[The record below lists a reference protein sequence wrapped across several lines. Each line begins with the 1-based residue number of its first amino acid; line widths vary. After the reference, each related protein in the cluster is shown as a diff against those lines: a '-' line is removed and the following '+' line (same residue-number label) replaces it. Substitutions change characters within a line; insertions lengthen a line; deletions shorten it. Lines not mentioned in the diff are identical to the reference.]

1 MRHTKSNLAYP
12 FNAGPR
18 ISRRAALQ
26 MGAASMLAAFTGCRT
41 LPAGV
46 SAEPTDLHRASATEL
61 ARLLRQRKVSATEL
75 CRSTIARIERLDA
88 QVNAVVVRDFER
100 ALSDARSADAALAR
114 GVNLPLLGIP
124 MTVKESFDLQ
134 GHPTTAGVKERL
146 SNIAQSDAEVVR
158 RAKAAGALVLGKTN
172 VPARLRDFQSFNPI
186 YGRTGNPYLLSH
198 SPGGSS
204 GGSAAA
210 IAMGFSALE
219 IGSDFG
225 GSIRVPA
232 GFCGVYGL
240 KTSFGT
246 VSSIGHGFDTD
257 AWSVPTS
264 MQVIGPIA
272 RSPADILLLLDVIA
286 GPDAGTPATSLV
298 FEKPRQQKL
307 SDYSVFI
314 LDSHPSAQLSTSVL
328 AALQDVERTLI
339 ASGATVTRNSDRLP
353 DLAEGARTF
362 LAFLSGPVAEL
373 SASDWDAVLTRQA
386 QFRRRWAAFFEH
398 FDVVLAPVYAT
409 NAFPHDET
417 PVETRSI
424 DINGSRRSF
433 WDQIAWCSMAS
444 LGKLPA
450 AVAPVGVDRD
460 GLPIGVQVIARYMGD
475 LTAVH
480 FASLIA
486 REIPPPRLAA

>member
-1 MRHTKSNLAYP
+1 
-12 FNAGPR
+12 
-18 ISRRAALQ
+18 
-26 MGAASMLAAFTGCRT
+26 
-41 LPAGV
+41 
-46 SAEPTDLHRASATEL
+46 
-61 ARLLRQRKVSATEL
+61 
-75 CRSTIARIERLDA
+75 
-88 QVNAVVVRDFER
+88 
-100 ALSDARSADAALAR
+100 
-114 GVNLPLLGIP
+114 

-134 GHPTTAGVKERL
+134 GHPTTAGLTEYL
-146 SNIAQSDAEVVR
+146 SKIAQRDAEVVR

-172 VPARLRDFQSFNPI
+172 VPVGLRDLQSFNPI

-225 GSIRVPA
+225 GSIRFPA
-232 GFCGVYGL
+232 AFCGVYGL

-246 VSSIGHGFDTD
+246 VSSIGHGGD
-257 AWSVPTS
+257 AWSVPGN
-264 MQVIGPIA
+264 MQVMGPIA
-272 RSPADILLLLDVIA
+272 RSAADVLLLLDVIA
-286 GPDAGTPATSLV
+286 GPDEGTPATALAL
-298 FEKPRQQKL
+298 EKPRQQKL
-307 SDYSVFI
+307 ADYRVFI
-314 LDSHPSAQLSTSVL
+314 LDNHPSAQLSASIL

-362 LAFLSGPVAEL
+362 RALARLPAPETL
-373 SASDWDAVLTRQA
+373 ARDWYALLMRQA
-386 QFRRRWAAFFEH
+386 EFRRRWAAFFEQ
-398 FDVVLAPVYAT
+398 FDVVLAPVFST

-417 PVETRSI
+417 PLQTRSI
-424 DINGSRRSF
+424 DINGSSRMF
-433 WDQIAWCSMAS
+433 VDQLAWSSIASA
-444 LGKLPA
+444 GKLPA

-460 GLPIGVQVIARYMGD
+460 GLPIGLQVIARYMGD